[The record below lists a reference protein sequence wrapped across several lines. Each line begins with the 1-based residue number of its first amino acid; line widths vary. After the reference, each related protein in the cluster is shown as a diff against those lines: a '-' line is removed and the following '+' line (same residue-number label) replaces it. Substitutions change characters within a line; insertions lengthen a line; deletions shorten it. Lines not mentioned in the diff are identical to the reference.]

1 MTNAP
6 TVEAHPL
13 MVRRY
18 FSAQNEDFAFEGPF
32 ESEEEACRHWPPN
45 ETKYAR
51 IISILVPLG
60 TEIEVDYWEVG
71 TTVNETTLVQTW
83 EFEEPT
89 GE

>member
-6 TVEAHPL
+6 TTKAHPL

-18 FSAQNEDFAFEGPF
+18 FSAQNDDLAFEGPF

-45 ETKYAR
+45 ETEYAR

-60 TEIEVDYWEVG
+60 AQIEIDYWEVS
-71 TTVNETTLVQTW
+71 TTVNEKTLDQTW

-89 GE
+89 GG